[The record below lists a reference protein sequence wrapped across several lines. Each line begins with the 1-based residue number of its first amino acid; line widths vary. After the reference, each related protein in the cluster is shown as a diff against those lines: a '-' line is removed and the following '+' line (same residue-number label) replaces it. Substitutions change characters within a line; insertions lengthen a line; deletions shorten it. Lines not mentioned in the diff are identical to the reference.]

1 MYFKRNKAQNNL
13 IIMSKIRYVPI
24 LFNQVLIK
32 IVLLQYCTV
41 LTLQLFSSY
50 LLWTGGRDDLF
61 LLQRFMKL

>member
-50 LLWTGGRDDLF
+50 LLWTEGRDDLF